1 MLTELKKYS
10 PEEIRKLLKEKNYP
24 LNGITELGTARFSLR
39 EPSGM
44 LGVALHSGSTVR
56 PEMQQIMGV
65 TRQQRFL
72 EEDPYTDR
80 FVKDFPMHLV
90 ALDSR
95 FEYDL
100 NRELEGAIYPY
111 GEKKW
116 GLQVWKR
123 PLTGE
128 EREKTYL
135 KHKEFHEFLE
145 VIIEHILEYHR
156 IAVVFDIHSFCYQ
169 RERRLEWW
177 KDEHPEINLGT
188 SSIDRTHFAPL
199 IDRFLERISR
209 TTINGHRI
217 RVAEN
222 EIFPGGFLTRKFAKS
237 HPKTVL
243 VLAIEYKK
251 IFMDEH
257 TGRLDEKT
265 LEKLVGELM
274 LTKELLNS
282 QVF

>member
-1 MLTELKKYS
+1 MKKYT
-10 PEEIRKLLKEKNYP
+10 PREIRELLKERNFP
-24 LNGITELGTARFSLR
+24 LNGITELETARFSLR
-39 EPSGM
+39 EPAGM
-44 LGVALHSGSTVR
+44 LGVALHPGHRVR
-56 PEMQQIMGV
+56 PEMQDIMEV
-65 TRQQRFL
+65 TGQQRFL

-100 NRELEGAIYPY
+100 NREREAAVYPY

-123 PLTGE
+123 PLTE
-128 EREKTYL
+128 EELEKTYL
-135 KHKEFHEFLE
+135 KHREFHEILE
-145 VIIEHILEYHR
+145 MIIEHILEHQR
-156 IAVVFDIHSFCYQ
+156 IAIVFDIHSFCYQ
-169 RERRLEWW
+169 RERKLDWW
-177 KDEHPEINLGT
+177 KDENSELNLGT
-188 SSIDRTHFAPL
+188 RSIDRKHFAPL

-209 TTINGHRI
+209 TSINGHRI

-222 EIFPGGFLTRKFAKS
+222 EIFPGGYLTRKFARS
-237 HPKTVL
+237 HRKTVL

-265 LEKLVGELM
+265 LETLVGELL
-274 LTKELLNS
+274 LTKDLLNS
-282 QVF
+282 QLY